1 MGKFVKNAR
10 KPKAKRPPKLKPVK
24 NKLFDD
30 REEVIN
36 ELDDKAE
43 NYYDAVQRRLPL
55 TKAED
60 EAKTS
65 LIEAMVKYG
74 KHRYKTAD
82 DKIVEL
88 TDKHSVKVKE
98 PKEPSENGSE

>member
-10 KPKAKRPPKLKPVK
+10 KKPRKRAKPGAD
-24 NKLFDD
+24 KLFGDD
-30 REEVIN
+30 REEVIG
-36 ELDDKAE
+36 ELDDKAAI
-43 NYYDAVQRRLPL
+43 YYDAIQDRLPL

-60 EAKTS
+60 EAKTA
-65 LIEAMVKYG
+65 LIECMVKHG

-88 TDKHSVKVKE
+88 TDKHSVKVKRA
-98 PKEPSENGSE
+98 KEPSENGDE